1 MSFVNN
7 AYADLAQATADGAR
21 LRRDRIEN
29 QRASDEITAAAV
41 EEYKVLNS
49 NLAFALA
56 IRAALEGLL
65 EKMLKDPNGR
75 RPQVAILDDMDL
87 RVRIGEAGRT
97 AFNLTEGDREA
108 GWAAAKATGRSFR
121 LDAPPNLFVNHVPV
135 YLFNERTKVCNERG
149 EKVHE
154 LRLAVADLTQKLVD
168 ANSQIAVLTRAVDM
182 LNKSQASQESQSSSA
197 DLEASKIEAENARRE
212 NETLIKNCAQH
223 MAQSHAFRAQ
233 LAEVDPTNPLLID
246 SALRQRVSDVAYE
259 RLAAT
264 DFKDWSVVKEVGST
278 FVSTTERRRSSS
290 QSS

>member
-1 MSFVNN
+1 MNNFVDM
-7 AYADLAQATADGAR
+7 AYMQLAQSIGQDAQN
-21 LRRDRIEN
+21 RRDN
-29 QRASDEITAAAV
+29 KAATLA
-41 EEYKVLNS
+41 ERQLTDAISAEYKVLNS
-49 NLAFALA
+49 NLAYTLAL
-56 IRAALEGLL
+56 RAALEGFL
-65 EKMLKDPNGR
+65 EKLLTDANGKRPN
-75 RPQVAILDDMDL
+75 VALLDDMDL
-87 RVRIGEAGRT
+87 REKIGEAGRT
-97 AFNLTEGDREA
+97 AFNLAEGDREN
-108 GWAAAKATGRSFR
+108 GWDSAKATGRSFK
-121 LDAPPNLFVNHVPV
+121 LDPPPNLFVNHVPV
-135 YLFNERTKVCNERG
+135 HLFNERTAVCNERG

-154 LRLAVADLTQKLVD
+154 LRLTVADLNQKLVD

-182 LNKSQASQESQSSSA
+182 LNNSQASSA
-197 DLEASKIEAENARRE
+197 ELEASKVEAENARRE